1 MPKIFDNIN
10 IKLLPD
16 LQQAIQASY
25 RADFCVGYFNLRGW
39 KQLANYV
46 DQWNGEDENCVRLL
60 VGMQRLPHE
69 ELQDVLSFSQQ
80 EEEELDNP
88 KKAKLRKQL
97 AEEFKEQLTLGA
109 PTNEDEVNLRKLA
122 KQLREKKVRVKLF
135 LRHPLHAK
143 LYLLFRRDNFQPI
156 LSYLGSS
163 NLTLAGLSHQGELN
177 VDVPDGDASQK
188 LAKWFEDRWNDW
200 GCVDI
205 SEDLIKVIE
214 ESWAREDL
222 IPPYHIYIKMA
233 YHLSQEARTG
243 LSEFSIPTDLTK
255 LMPYQVAA
263 VKIAAHHIEKRGGVM
278 IGDVVGLG
286 KTLVGTAISRV
297 FDERGYDTLII
308 CPKNLV
314 KMWESYR
321 TNYRMRATEIM
332 SISRAIKE
340 LPKLR
345 RFKLVIID
353 ESHNLRNREG
363 RRYKAIREYIEKNES
378 KVVLLTATPYNKSY
392 IDLSNQL
399 RLFLPED
406 QKLSIRPEQ
415 LLRELGEIEFIRQ
428 HQADIHSLA
437 AFEKSQYPEDWQELM
452 RLYMVRRTRSFI
464 KINYAKTDEQGRK
477 YLLFESGERSYFPER
492 KPKTVKFK
500 LNKKDPNDQ
509 YVRLYDDAVVDAISQ
524 MKLPRYGLGQ
534 EMYVKNNGAGLGA
547 QEKKIL
553 DDLSRAGKRLIGFS
567 RTNLFKRLES
577 SGYAFLLSVE
587 RHILRN
593 YIFLHALEN
602 NLPLPIGTQDPVL
615 LDARFEDED
624 KDGDFTDTFDFE
636 NPDLDNEEGETEEA
650 LAGMRNE
657 KEFKQEAKKIYNL
670 YRGRFKK
677 RFSWLDASIFKQT
690 LALHLREDAA
700 TLIGILNRS
709 GDWDAGKDTKL
720 DELTKLVKKTYP
732 DKKVLV
738 FTQYAD
744 TVHYLEEQLKNRG
757 VAAVAGVTGNSYDP
771 TELAWRF
778 SPVSNEKRDVVRPMD
793 EIRVLI
799 ATDVL
804 SEGQNL
810 QDSAVVVNYDLPW
823 AIIRLIQ
830 RAGRV
835 DRIGQQA
842 DTIYAHTFLPAEGVE
857 TIIRLRDRLRRRLQE
872 NAEVVGSD
880 EVFFEDDKNSAA
892 IKDLYNEKAGI
903 LDGEDVDTE
912 VDLASY
918 AFQIWKNA
926 IDADPQLQKTIP
938 SLPNVAFSTK
948 QAPERSKGALVYVHT
963 SEENDALAWI
973 DPNGESVTES
983 QYEIL
988 KAAECMPE
996 TPALPRQE
1004 NHHEVVRKGVEKIA
1018 QEERSIGGQLG
1029 RPSGA
1034 RFKTYERLKNFVE
1047 QNQGM
1052 LFVTSDLVKAVDEI
1066 LRFPLREGA
1075 KDILNRQLRAGID
1088 NQKLAELVVNLRS
1101 ENRLC
1106 ITSEEVTKQEPKIIC
1121 SLGLA

>member
-39 KQLANYV
+39 KQLASYV
-46 DQWNGEDENCVRLL
+46 EQWNGEDENCVRLL

-69 ELQDVLSFSQQ
+69 ELQEVLSFSQQ
-80 EEEELDNP
+80 EEELDNP

-97 AEEFKEQLTLGA
+97 AEEFEEQLTLGS

-135 LRHPLHAK
+135 LAHPLHAK

-188 LAKWFEDRWNDW
+188 LAKWFEGRWNDW
-200 GCVDI
+200 GCIDI

-243 LSEFSIPTDLTK
+243 LSEFSIPSDLTK

-286 KTLVGTAISRV
+286 KTLVGAAISRV
-297 FDERGYDTLII
+297 LDERYGYDTLVI
-308 CPKNLV
+308 CPKNLK

-321 TNYRMRATEIM
+321 ADYRMHAEVM
-332 SISRAIKE
+332 SVSEVIRK
-340 LPKLR
+340 LPALR
-345 RFKLVIID
+345 RYKLVIID

-363 RRYKAIREYIEKNES
+363 KRYRAIKDYIERNES

-399 RLFLPED
+399 RLFLAED

-437 AFEKSQYPEDWQELM
+437 AFEKSQYPEDWQDLM

-464 KINYAKTDEQGRK
+464 KINYAKSDEQGRK
-477 YLLFESGERSYFPER
+477 YLLFENGERSYFPER

-636 NPDLDNEEGETEEA
+636 NADLDNEEGETEDEA
-650 LAGMRNE
+650 MAGMRNE
-657 KEFKQEAKKIYNL
+657 KEFKQEAKNIYDL

-677 RFSWLDASIFKQT
+677 RFSWLDASIFKET
-690 LALHLREDAA
+690 LAQHLREDAA

-709 GDWDAGKDTKL
+709 GDWDADKDTKL

-744 TVHYLEEQLKNRG
+744 TVYYLEEQLKERG
-757 VAAVAGVTGNSYDP
+757 VTSVAGVTGNSYDP

-778 SPVSNEKRDVVRPMD
+778 SPVSNEKGDVVRPMD

-948 QAPERSKGALVYVHT
+948 QAPEKAKGALVYVHT

-973 DPNGESVTES
+973 NDNGDSVTES

-988 KAAECMPE
+988 KAAECLPE
-996 TPALPRQE
+996 TPALPRKE
-1004 NHHEVVRKGVEKIA
+1004 NHHEMVRKGVEKIA

-1052 LFVTSDLVKAVDEI
+1052 LFVTPDLVKAVDEI

-1075 KDILNRQLRAGID
+1075 KDVLNRQLRAGID

>member
-39 KQLANYV
+39 KQLASYV
-46 DQWNGEDENCVRLL
+46 EQWNGEDENCVRLL

-69 ELQDVLSFSQQ
+69 ELQEVLSFSQQ
-80 EEEELDNP
+80 EEELDNP

-97 AEEFKEQLTLGA
+97 AEEFEEQLTLGS

-135 LRHPLHAK
+135 LAHPLHAK

-188 LAKWFEDRWNDW
+188 LAKWFEGRWNDW
-200 GCVDI
+200 GCIDI

-243 LSEFSIPTDLTK
+243 LSEFSIPSDLTK

-286 KTLVGTAISRV
+286 KTLVGAAISRV
-297 FDERGYDTLII
+297 LDERYGYDTLVI
-308 CPKNLV
+308 CPKNLK

-321 TNYRMRATEIM
+321 ADYRMHAEVM
-332 SISRAIKE
+332 SVSEVIRK
-340 LPKLR
+340 LPALR
-345 RFKLVIID
+345 RYKLVIID

-363 RRYKAIREYIEKNES
+363 KRYRAIKDYIERNES

-399 RLFLPED
+399 RLFLAED

-437 AFEKSQYPEDWQELM
+437 AFEKSQYPEDWQDLM

-464 KINYAKTDEQGRK
+464 KINYAKSDEQGRK
-477 YLLFESGERSYFPER
+477 YLLFENGERSYFPER

-636 NPDLDNEEGETEEA
+636 NADLDNEEGETEDEA
-650 LAGMRNE
+650 MAGMRNE
-657 KEFKQEAKKIYNL
+657 KEFKQEAKNIYDL

-677 RFSWLDASIFKQT
+677 RFSWLDASIFKET
-690 LALHLREDAA
+690 LAQHLREDAA

-709 GDWDAGKDTKL
+709 GDWDADKDTKL

-744 TVHYLEEQLKNRG
+744 TVHYLEEQLKERG
-757 VAAVAGVTGNSYDP
+757 VTSVAGVTGNSYDP

-778 SPVSNEKRDVVRPMD
+778 SPVSNEKGDVVRPMD

-948 QAPERSKGALVYVHT
+948 QAPEKAKGALVYVHT

-973 DPNGESVTES
+973 NDNGDSVTES

-988 KAAECMPE
+988 KAAECLPE
-996 TPALPRQE
+996 TPALPRKE
-1004 NHHEVVRKGVEKIA
+1004 NHHEMVRKGVEKIA

-1052 LFVTSDLVKAVDEI
+1052 LFVTPDLVKAVDEI

-1075 KDILNRQLRAGID
+1075 KDVLNRQLRAGID